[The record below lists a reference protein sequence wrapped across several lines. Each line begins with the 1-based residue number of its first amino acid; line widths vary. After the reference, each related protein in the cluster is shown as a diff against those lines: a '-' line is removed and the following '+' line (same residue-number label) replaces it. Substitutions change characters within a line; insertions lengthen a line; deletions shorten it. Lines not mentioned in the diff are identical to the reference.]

1 MMRSFPTLLI
11 ASLLLTGCELF
22 VIGGGSPRTRVI
34 ERNQQSAEGVVY
46 LWKAELDTNNL
57 TAVTELMR
65 HPTGRKFLALERYE
79 LADDLERWRVIM
91 AGKPI
96 TSSAVDT
103 LSASSHTVRAK
114 VDYIRDVTFSTILQD
129 GKWFVTNVK

>member
-1 MMRSFPTLLI
+1 MTRHTL
-11 ASLLLTGCELF
+11 AFLLAMFLVTGCELF

-65 HPTGRKFLALERYE
+65 HPSGRKFLAVERYE

-103 LSASSHTVRAK
+103 LSPTAHTVRAK
-114 VDYIRDVTFSTILQD
+114 VDYIRDVTFATIQQD
-129 GKWFVTNVK
+129 GKWYVANVK

>member
-1 MMRSFPTLLI
+1 MMRSFPALLI

-65 HPTGRKFLALERYE
+65 HASGRKFLAVERYE

-103 LSASSHTVRAK
+103 VSPTSHTVRAK